1 MVHSIAYMG
10 LGCQIVEADSDRS
23 GGRVQRMKATS
34 KRITGMTEAI
44 IEVLRTSPT
53 PWLTAPAIT
62 KLVSERMGKN
72 VPRTSISPKLSE
84 LKSKNRILR
93 HDMFVA
99 LPERAAIEETRERS
113 LLDEDVSSLL
123 G

>member
-113 LLDEDVSSLL
+113 LLDEEVSSLL

>member
-1 MVHSIAYMG
+1 
-10 LGCQIVEADSDRS
+10 
-23 GGRVQRMKATS
+23 MKATS

-113 LLDEDVSSLL
+113 LLDEEVSSLL